1 MKITKVILALVMALA
16 TLSFTGCGKYTSSW
30 SASAYV
36 HTNTSTYAYMDF
48 WTFKGTQ
55 VHTLKCKNESGT
67 LTYSGKLE
75 KGNVIVYVDYDG
87 TKKELFRLG
96 EGEEINSSLKYLK
109 EGTVYV
115 IFETDGKCENGEFEF
130 EIE

>member
-36 HTNTSTYAYMDF
+36 HTNTSSYAYMDF

-75 KGNVIVYVDYDG
+75 KGNVIVWRDEKENTILYISGYFDKEALIDMAESV
-87 TKKELFRLG
+87 KKQ
-96 EGEEINSSLKYLK
+96 K
-109 EGTVYV
+109 
-115 IFETDGKCENGEFEF
+115 
-130 EIE
+130 